1 MPLLAPNLKEMRFL
15 ATSLVSSVIFSMPF
29 RSIACFTTRKK
40 EANITL
46 VLKQVTTKN
55 ESSVDGLACM
65 MQFRE
70 PEFISSI
77 YLISFRLENILLL
90 LLSCRESPRFL
101 FGAGIVVTKQGLLR
115 SRLWQTQCQRRKV
128 SPQKI

>member
-1 MPLLAPNLKEMRFL
+1 
-15 ATSLVSSVIFSMPF
+15 MPF

-65 MQFRE
+65 MQFWE

-77 YLISFRLENILLL
+77 YLISFRPEKYFVFVAFMQGKSKVFVWGRDCNKTRPAKIT
-90 LLSCRESPRFL
+90 
-101 FGAGIVVTKQGLLR
+101 VVAN
-115 SRLWQTQCQRRKV
+115 SKV
-128 SPQKI
+128 VCSTHNVVR